1 MKIEHH
7 VEQGQIERVRKIKR
21 ERDAAAVREHL
32 GQVHAPCRNGHN
44 LMPVLID
51 AVQASCTLGE
61 ISDVY
66 REVFGVYRDPA
77 WL

>member
-1 MKIEHH
+1 
-7 VEQGQIERVRKIKR
+7 
-21 ERDAAAVREHL
+21 VREHL
-32 GQVHAPCRNGHN
+32 GRVHAACRNGQN

-51 AVQASCTLGE
+51 AVKVHCTLGE

-66 REVFGVYRDPA
+66 RDVFGVYRDPA